1 MAGSKKVVLI
11 VGSILCALIVLPLLI
26 LLVSRSESN
35 SVVTAEPLVKFES
48 AVTGSVGASFEL
60 RQLQKQA
67 VELMAGDL
75 ADALRSG
82 EVPLAFIAGLDHSQ
96 QQASNALNAGDFISA
111 TALYQDLLQRAQ
123 VELSA
128 LALSKQARE
137 LQLRTYAELERLQS
151 FRPAFEQTY
160 LQAVAQYDAG
170 LADEGSR
177 QFAAS
182 VAAYE
187 MALQVL
193 QQLEMRTIER
203 LEGLLVVG
211 SEALSGYDLT
221 VARSVFEEVLQ
232 LDADNRV
239 ALAGLNTAVDLSNLG
254 GRVLVI
260 EQVEQAGD
268 WDSAL
273 SQWQKL
279 GLKYPENSFVSARIV
294 QAQAR
299 LLTRDYQA
307 KLLEVDAAEA
317 SGDYKLAV
325 HALES
330 ALDLKSSAKLLVR
343 LQLLKKKLQADELE
357 QLLATGFAAL
367 QAGDFESARNTYR
380 SSVALA
386 ADSKEAQAGLEKAS
400 SLYLASIRFNQ
411 NLASAAKYVEAG
423 RYPLAAKLF
432 NNAMSLRPSAIGSQ
446 QLAEEIRLREIL
458 ELQSQKVVI
467 SLQSDKRTYVSIIS
481 VLPPDRFR
489 STELRL
495 FPDVYTIKGTRPGYV
510 PIEVEFRVEA
520 GLTNPVIKITC
531 SEKI

>member
-1 MAGSKKVVLI
+1 MAGSQKIVLI
-11 VGSILCALIVLPLLI
+11 VGSILGALIVLPLLI
-26 LLVSRSESN
+26 LLVSRSKSN
-35 SVVTAEPLVKFES
+35 RVVTAGPLAMFES
-48 AVTGSVGASFEL
+48 AVADSVGAGFEL
-60 RQLQKQA
+60 RQLQQQA

-82 EVPLAFIAGLDHSQ
+82 EVPLAFIAGLDHLQ
-96 QQASNALNAGDFISA
+96 QQASHALNMGDFVLA

-128 LALSKQARE
+128 LALSQQASE
-137 LQLRTYAELERLQS
+137 LQRRTYAELQRLQP

-160 LQAVAQYDAG
+160 QQAVAQYDAG
-170 LADEGSR
+170 LADAGSR

-203 LEGLLVVG
+203 LEGLLLVG
-211 SEALSGYDLT
+211 SQALQGYDLT
-221 VARSVFEEVLQ
+221 VARSAFEEVLQ
-232 LDADNRV
+232 LDADNSV
-239 ALAGLNTAVDLSNLG
+239 ALAGLSSADDLSKLG
-254 GRVLVI
+254 GRVLLI

-273 SQWQKL
+273 SQWQNL
-279 GLKYPENSFVSARIV
+279 GLEYPENPVVSARIV

-307 KLLEVDAAEA
+307 KLLEVDSAEA
-317 SGDYKLAV
+317 AGDYKLALQ
-325 HALES
+325 ALKS
-330 ALDLKSSAKLLVR
+330 ALDLKSSAELLAR
-343 LQLLKKKLQADELE
+343 LQLLNKKLQAAELE
-357 QLLATGFAAL
+357 QLLATGYAAL
-367 QAGDFESARNTYR
+367 QAGDFEAARNTYR
-380 SSVALA
+380 SCVALA
-386 ADSKEAQAGLEKAS
+386 ANSKEAQAGLEKAS